1 MTRTA
6 TAPGQSAAA
15 SSGSCTSETWLTEVC
30 RPSTFSPDSIRSSRT
45 CPSALAAGEPGTVV
59 AASAAASAV
68 ISARSR
74 AVERATTTLTKLVAS
89 LSVISADDAVTVAL
103 AAPVGDEPP
112 EGLVPEPA
120 EALTPVPEA
129 APSAHAGLCD
139 TSPRAGPQAARQ
151 KATSIATARPQA
163 RERPRRAPRPVSQRM
178 AAGSCSA
185 RLAPPRP
192 LASRL
197 SRSRRGSAF
206 DLDLELGLA
215 PGLPLEPTVRV
226 GVRAAARKQPAAS
239 RAPSGSSMGEVCPSC
254 GARAARSRALGRSAE
269 SLARASVRRLVT
281 RLATDPF
288 CPAHSVKRRARA

>member
-1 MTRTA
+1 MEVCSSPTPSPESSSSVRTRVSA
-6 TAPGQSAAA
+6 SAA
-15 SSGSCTSETWLTEVC
+15 G
-30 RPSTFSPDSIRSSRT
+30 D
-45 CPSALAAGEPGTVV
+45 PGTVV
-59 AASAAASAV
+59 AARAV
-68 ISARSR
+68 TSPAMSARSR
-74 AVERATTTLTKLVAS
+74 AADSPTTTLAMSELPLPPGPGV
-89 LSVISADDAVTVAL
+89 DAV
-103 AAPVGDEPP
+103 AAGLPAATGDGLPAGRAEATGRAGPD
-112 EGLVPEPA
+112 GLV
-120 EALTPVPEA
+120 A
-129 APSAHAGLCD
+129 APSAHAGLYD
-139 TSPRAGPQAARQ
+139 TSALAGPQAARQ

-185 RLAPPRP
+185 RLVPPRP